1 VSAARPV
8 DGAAPPLVVVAPDK
22 FKGSLSAADAA
33 GALARGLRRGMPGV
47 RVVEHPI
54 ADGGEG
60 TVEMVLRH
68 GFRAV
73 PLEVHGPTGAPV
85 TATYALRGE
94 TAVVEM
100 AAAAGLDRL
109 PGGAPD
115 DSTARTAST
124 FGVGELIRDALDR
137 GARRIVL
144 AVGGSATT
152 DGGAGMVAALG
163 GRLSTASGPV
173 RPEGGAGLLAV
184 ERLDLDG
191 LDGRLAA
198 ATVVVAC
205 DVDNPLTG
213 PSGAAAVYAPQKGA
227 TSPTVELLDRALG
240 RWADV
245 VAAAT
250 GRDLRERPGVGAA
263 GGLAFGAAALLG
275 AEIRSGIEY
284 LLELSGFAAA
294 VTGADLVVVGE
305 GSLDEQSLRGKGPVG
320 VADVAARAGARVVA
334 VAGRSSVDPARLREL
349 GIDSVYPLTD
359 LEPDVRRSMRH
370 AAELLE
376 TTAERIAVDQ
386 LRDGGDAT
394 DRERATRPT

>member
-1 VSAARPV
+1 MSAAEPV
-8 DGAAPPLVVVAPDK
+8 ESGARLVVVAPDK
-22 FKGSLSAADAA
+22 FKGSLSATDAA
-33 GALARGLRRGMPGV
+33 GALARGLRRGMPDL
-47 RVVEHPI
+47 RVMEHPI

-73 PLEVHGPTGAPV
+73 SLEVHGPTGEPV
-85 TATYALRGE
+85 TATYALRAD

-115 DSTARTAST
+115 DRTARTAST
-124 FGVGELIRDALDR
+124 YGVGELIRDALDR

-163 GRLSTASGPV
+163 GRFWTASGPV
-173 RPEGGAGLLAV
+173 LPEGGAGLLTV
-184 ERLDLDG
+184 ERLDLEG
-191 LDGRLAA
+191 LDARLAE

-205 DVDNPLTG
+205 DVNNPLTG
-213 PSGAAAVYAPQKGA
+213 SAGAAAVYGPQKGA
-227 TSPTVELLDRALG
+227 TAPTVALLDSALG
-240 RWADV
+240 RWADA

-275 AEIRSGIEY
+275 ADIRSGIEY
-284 LLELSGFAAA
+284 LLELSGFAGTVA
-294 VTGADLVVVGE
+294 GADLVIVGE

-320 VADVAARAGARVVA
+320 VAAIAARAGARVVA
-334 VAGRSSVDPARLREL
+334 VAGRCTVDAEQLRAH
-349 GIDSVYPLTD
+349 GVDAVYPLTD
-359 LEPDVRRSMRH
+359 LEPDAARSMAR

-376 TTAERIAVDQ
+376 TTAERIA
-386 LRDGGDAT
+386 A
-394 DRERATRPT
+394 DRLLDPGERTRTT